1 MAWAGD
7 PQAVPGNQVAVF
19 IDLENLAL
27 GAGEDLPGE
36 ADPIPYKALERLCR
50 DYGSTSIRRA
60 YADWSRPEFGRYQH
74 SLAQNGITL
83 IQVTRFGAQQKNA
96 TDILMAVDAMEVLI
110 THPDVGT
117 FLLVA
122 GDGDYSPLVLRLREF
137 GKWVVGVGTRA
148 SASARLVAVCSE
160 YKYWGTIVAAV
171 NPRVRA
177 EVGANFNIE
186 DARRLVVEA
195 MEETPGDSATGSWL
209 KSKMLALDPSFDERN
224 YGASSFR
231 VLLCRMPDV
240 IQVKKD
246 RSSSDMLVTLADGRQ
261 PKAAAAPPRQR
272 KEAAASPVEAEQS
285 GATGQQADSAK
296 AKQPATEPAKA
307 KQPATE
313 QPAAK
318 QPTAKQPA
326 AKQPAARKSAVR
338 QTRAKEAAAKE
349 AAPQPPAASEAASQ
363 QPPASKAA
371 SGHPATA

>member
-1 MAWAGD
+1 MAWAGAA
-7 PQAVPGNQVAVF
+7 QAASGDQVAVF

-137 GKWVVGVGTRA
+137 GKWVVGVGTKA
-148 SASARLVAVCSE
+148 SASSRLVAVCSE

-231 VLLCRMPDV
+231 VLLSRMPDLV
-240 IQVKKD
+240 QVKKD
-246 RSSSDMLVTLADGRQ
+246 RSSPDMLVTVPDGRQ
-261 PKAAAAPPRQR
+261 PKAATAPPRQR
-272 KEAAASPVEAEQS
+272 RKAAASQEEA
-285 GATGQQADSAK
+285 
-296 AKQPATEPAKA
+296 
-307 KQPATE
+307 E
-313 QPAAK
+313 QPAAEPAA
-318 QPTAKQPA
+318 PTAKQPA
-326 AKQPAARKSAVR
+326 ARR
-338 QTRAKEAAAKE
+338 TRARAAAAKE
-349 AAPQPPAASEAASQ
+349 AAPQQHANA
-363 QPPASKAA
+363 
-371 SGHPATA
+371 